1 MEALLLLAVVGA
13 VLYAAVWALTE
24 VCTRLDGADRSDD
37 DEAPQR

>member
-13 VLYAAVWALTE
+13 ILYAAVWATTE
-24 VCTRLDGADRSDD
+24 VCTRLDSADKFDK